1 MVENTYRRPDVESE
15 SETAAEDAWFEQH
28 DSEAVRGDDAPTIG
42 HTPAWSEASARAEDS
57 TAASIRAEQERLAAE
72 RQARREARQAALN
85 PPAPQVVPVAA
96 LPTASAPAQAPA
108 KAPARG
114 AQRTTDRFLPSF
126 GLFALRLVTAAIM
139 GIHGVN
145 KLLDPQSAADV
156 FANTI
161 LPRPQLLALV
171 TGGAEVAIA
180 IALVFGLLTRLAGL
194 GVALVA
200 GGTLAFVMWGPWSPF
215 IPGEPGFLGELELL
229 LAAVGVLFVTVGA
242 GGWSL
247 DRGFR
252 ARRAADRAA
261 REAA

>member
-1 MVENTYRRPDVESE
+1 MAEITERQREAE
-15 SETAAEDAWFEQH
+15 SETAAEDAWFEQR
-28 DSEAVRGDDAPTIG
+28 DSESVRSDDATTLG
-42 HTPAWSEASARAEDS
+42 HADDP
-57 TAASIRAEQERLAAE
+57 TAASIRVEQERLVAE
-72 RQARREARQAALN
+72 RQARREARIAALN
-85 PPAPQVVPVAA
+85 PPASQVVPVAEVGA
-96 LPTASAPAQAPA
+96 ETLPAAPAPAPVAPA
-108 KAPARG
+108 KAAR
-114 AQRTTDRFLPSF
+114 RTTDRFLPSF

-139 GIHGVN
+139 GVHGVN
-145 KLLDPQSAADV
+145 KLLDPQSATDL

-180 IALVFGLLTRLAGL
+180 VALVFGLLTRLAGL

-200 GGTLAFVMWGPWSPF
+200 GGALAFVMWGPWSPF
-215 IPGEPGFLGELELL
+215 LDGQPGFLGELELL

-247 DRGFR
+247 DHGFR

-261 REAA
+261 RDAA